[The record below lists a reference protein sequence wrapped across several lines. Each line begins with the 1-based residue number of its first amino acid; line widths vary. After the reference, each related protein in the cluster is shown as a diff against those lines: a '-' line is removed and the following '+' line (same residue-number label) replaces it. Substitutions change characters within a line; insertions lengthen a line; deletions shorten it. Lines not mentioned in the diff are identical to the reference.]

1 MVEIKDTLFLIMA
14 RGGSKGIPGKNI
26 KQLNGKPLI
35 YYSIDMARKFVTDD
49 HICVSTDDIEIKRKV
64 EEHGLKVNFLR
75 PDFLGTDNVDS
86 YYVELHAINHFEMAG
101 RYYKVLV
108 ILQPTSPFRTRE
120 QVQEALQLFSPDMD
134 MVVSV
139 KEADANPYYNLFEED
154 TSGYIFKS
162 KAGKYIR
169 RQDCPKVYQYNGAV
183 YVVNIA
189 SLKEKPESE
198 FLKVKKIIMDDF
210 SSVDLDKPLDWLWAE
225 FLINQK
231 G

>member
-26 KQLNGKPLI
+26 KKLDGKPLI
-35 YYSIDMARKFVTDD
+35 YYSIDIAREFVIDD
-49 HICVSTDDIEIKRKV
+49 NICVSTDDIEIRSRV
-64 EEHGLKVNFLR
+64 EEYGLKVNFLR
-75 PDFLGTDNVDS
+75 PDYLATDNADS
-86 YYVELHAINHFEMAG
+86 YDVELHAINHYEMVG
-101 RYYKVLV
+101 RNYKVLV
-108 ILQPTSPFRTRE
+108 VLQPTSPFRKKE
-120 QVQEALQLFSPDMD
+120 QVQEALQLFSPDID
-134 MVVSV
+134 MVASV

-154 TSGYIFKS
+154 KSGYIIKS
-162 KAGKYIR
+162 KAGNFSR

-189 SLKEKPESE
+189 SLKEKPEKD
-198 FLKVKKIIMDDF
+198 FLKVKKIVMDDL

-231 G
+231 